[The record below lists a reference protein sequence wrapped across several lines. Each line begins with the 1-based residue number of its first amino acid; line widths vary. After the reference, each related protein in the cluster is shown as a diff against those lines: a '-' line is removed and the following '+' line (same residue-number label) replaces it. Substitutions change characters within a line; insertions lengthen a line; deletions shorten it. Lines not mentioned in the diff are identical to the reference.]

1 MRRILLALI
10 ALLFLG
16 NLAVF
21 AKYKIDHLE
30 PAFWWTGMKNKNLQ
44 LLVHGENIAD
54 LKPELNY
61 SGVSIEK
68 VTRVPNPNYLFV
80 DLRINDEAAP
90 GSFDILFQRGKKTV
104 LKYNYQLLEREKGS
118 AERAGFNTSDVMY
131 LITPDRFAN
140 GNQGNDNV
148 AGLKE
153 QANRN
158 NRDGRHGGD
167 IQGIIDHLD
176 YLVDM
181 GFTSIWVNPVLEND
195 QPQYSYHGYS
205 TTDFY
210 KTDARFGSNEEYRKL
225 SQLAKQKGIG
235 LIMDMIL
242 NHCGSEH
249 WWMKDLPSKDWI
261 NYGGKF
267 VPTSHKRSAVQD
279 KYASKEDLKKFAD
292 GWFVE
297 TMPDL
302 NQRNEFLATYLI
314 QNSIWWVEYAG
325 LSGIRMDTYPYPDAA
340 FMSEWTR
347 RVMEEYPNFNIVG
360 EEWSTNPVIV
370 SYWQK
375 GKVNHDG
382 YVSYLPSLMDFPL
395 QDAMSKGLVD
405 EETWGTGLIKL
416 YEMLVNDI
424 LYADPNNLVIFPDN
438 HDMSRIY
445 SQLNEDFDL
454 YKMAMTY
461 VLTMR
466 GIPQIYYGTEV
477 LMSNPEGPAHGSIR
491 SDFPGGWDGDAVN
504 AFTGAGLSKKQKE
517 AQSYLKTLLNWRKNK
532 SVIHHGQLMHY
543 APENGVY
550 SYFRYN
556 KEEKVMVIF
565 NKNKEKVELSTAR
578 FHEMLQDASEV
589 KDVISGKSYPLSQT
603 IEIPARSGLVLE
615 IK

>member
-1 MRRILLALI
+1 
-10 ALLFLG
+10 
-16 NLAVF
+16 
-21 AKYKIDHLE
+21 
-30 PAFWWTGMKNKNLQ
+30 MKSTKLQ

-54 LKPELNY
+54 LKPELSY
-61 SGVSIEK
+61 AGVSIEK
-68 VTRVPNPNYLFV
+68 VTRVSNPNYLFV
-80 DLRINDEAAP
+80 DLNMSDEVKP
-90 GSFDILFQRGKKTV
+90 GSFDILFKKGKKTA
-104 LKYNYQLLEREKGS
+104 LKYNYKLLQREEGS

-140 GNQGNDNV
+140 GNPYNDNV

-153 QANRN
+153 EANRN
-158 NRDGRHGGD
+158 NKGGRHGGD
-167 IQGIIDHLD
+167 IQGIINHLD
-176 YLVDM
+176 YISDM

-195 QPQYSYHGYS
+195 QAQYSYHGYS

-235 LIMDMIL
+235 LIMDMIV

-249 WWMKDLPSKDWI
+249 WWMKDLPTKDWI
-261 NYGGKF
+261 NFGGEF
-267 VPTSHKRSAVQD
+267 VQTSHKRTTVQD
-279 KYASKEDLKKFAD
+279 KYASKEDLKHFAD
-292 GWFVE
+292 GWFVK

-302 NQRNEFLATYLI
+302 NQRNEFMATYLI
-314 QNSIWWVEYAG
+314 QNTIWWVEYAG

-405 EETWGTGLIKL
+405 EETWGTGFIKL
-416 YEMLVNDI
+416 YEMLTNDI

-445 SQLNEDFDL
+445 TQLNEDSDL
-454 YKMAMTY
+454 LKMAMAY

-466 GIPQIYYGTEV
+466 GIPQIYYGTEI
-477 LMSNPEGPAHGSIR
+477 LMSNPGTNDHGIIR
-491 SDFPGGWDGDAVN
+491 SDFPGGWNGDEVN
-504 AFTGAGLSKKQKE
+504 AFTGTGLSEKQKE
-517 AQSYLKTLLNWRKNK
+517 AQTYMKTLLNWRKSKAVVHNGK
-532 SVIHHGQLMHY
+532 LMHY

-556 KEEKVMVIF
+556 NQEKVMVIL
-565 NKNKEKVELSTAR
+565 NKNEQQVELSTDR
-578 FHEMLQDASEV
+578 FHEMLGEASEAR
-589 KDVISGKSYPLSQT
+589 DVISGKTFPLSQS
-603 IEIPARSGLVLE
+603 IAIPARSGLVLE